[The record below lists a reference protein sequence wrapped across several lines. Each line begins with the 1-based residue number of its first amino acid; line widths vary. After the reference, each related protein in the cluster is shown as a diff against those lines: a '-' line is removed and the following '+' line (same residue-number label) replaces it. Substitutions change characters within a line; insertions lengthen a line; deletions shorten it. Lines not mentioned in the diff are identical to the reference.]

1 MAALPQLKKL
11 QKQDA
16 SQQYSQVNLENAKKT
31 RKNQQEW
38 PLIKRIRVKLRI
50 GKTVELIHPVT
61 VIGRQRKEVALGKM
75 QSNHRSSKW

>member
-16 SQQYSQVNLENAKKT
+16 SQQYSQVNLEIAKKT

-50 GKTVELIHPVT
+50 GKTVELIHPV
-61 VIGRQRKEVALGKM
+61 IGRQRKEVALGKM
-75 QSNHRSSKW
+75 QSIHRSSKW